1 MEIVIDFLQI
11 VIPAGLVLYAVF
23 LIVRSFLNKQF
34 QENHMQLRA
43 DTTKTALPLRLQ
55 AYERMAI
62 FLERI
67 TPNNL
72 ISRLNDGSYNV
83 AQFQHILVHDIK
95 QEFYH
100 NLSQQIY
107 MSDEAW
113 ELTRQA
119 MENTI
124 STINHAAQ
132 GLDPEAPSIDLA
144 RKIFEQ
150 VLSSDTNHIAQAL
163 KFLKDEIRTIF

>member
-1 MEIVIDFLQI
+1 MDAFIDFLQI
-11 VIPAGLVLYAVF
+11 TIPAGLVLYAVF

-34 QENHMQLRA
+34 QETNAKIKLENTQA
-43 DTTKTALPLRLQ
+43 TLPLRLQ

-67 TPNNL
+67 SPNNL

-83 AQFQHILVHDIK
+83 AQFQHILVNEIK

-107 MSDEAW
+107 MSDQAW
-113 ELTRQA
+113 NLTRQA

-124 STINHAAQ
+124 SLVNSSADN
-132 GLDPEAPSIDLA
+132 LDPEAPSIQLA
-144 RKIFEQ
+144 KKIFEY
-150 VLSSDTNHIAQAL
+150 VLSSEVNHINNAL
-163 KFLKDEIRTIF
+163 TFLKDEIRTIF

>member
-1 MEIVIDFLQI
+1 MDILLKFLQI
-11 VIPAGLVLYAVF
+11 IVPAGLVLYAVF

-34 QENHMQLRA
+34 QESNAKLKLEYN
-43 DTTKTALPLRLQ
+43 KTALPLRLQ

-83 AQFQHILVHDIK
+83 AQFQHILVNDIK

-107 MSDEAW
+107 MSDQAW

-124 STINHAAQ
+124 SMINSSAEF
-132 GLDPEAPSIDLA
+132 LEPEAPSIQLA
-144 RKIFEQ
+144 KKIFEI
-150 VLSSDTNHIAQAL
+150 VLSSEVNHINNAL
-163 KFLKDEIRTIF
+163 TFLKDEIRTIF